1 MAIPVGK
8 LKVGVPPTEEDEG
21 SWVTSTART
30 PCSIIHLRLLACV
43 HGTGG
48 SGCLFNISRA
58 SVILSCGEMQS
69 CEKVHTQFCK
79 KVQRRGIKL
88 SWLKMQT
95 SPNLDT
101 YVYSKQRILVKGPS
115 ATQLPADG
123 VNNSAF

>member
-30 PCSIIHLRLLACV
+30 PWSIIHLRLLACV

-69 CEKVHTQFCK
+69 CEKVHAQFFK
-79 KVQRRGIKL
+79 EGSKA
-88 SWLKMQT
+88 WDQT
-95 SPNLDT
+95 FLVENADEPKFGYL
-101 YVYSKQRILVKGPS
+101 RI
-115 ATQLPADG
+115 Q
-123 VNNSAF
+123 